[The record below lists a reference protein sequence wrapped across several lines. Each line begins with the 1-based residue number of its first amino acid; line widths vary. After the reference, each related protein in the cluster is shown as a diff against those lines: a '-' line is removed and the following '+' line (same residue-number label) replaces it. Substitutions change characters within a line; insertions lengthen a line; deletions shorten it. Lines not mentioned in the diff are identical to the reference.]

1 MKKNLKLLKWLPG
14 LIVSVVVVFFIIRV
28 VDFKVLIQT
37 INKIGIIKILII
49 AVITSAS
56 LVARAIAWM
65 KLLPKMKFMDAF
77 LLLNEAYLFNNIIPR
92 SGEIVKTVLFAKPA
106 QENAFKIISSVIV
119 ERSIDLVIAASMFL
133 ATFPFISQLN
143 SIRPI
148 AISLLILFL
157 LFLVA
162 AFVVALNAEKVKK
175 LLRKIGKNNLFFIE
189 KVLPKIEMVIDGF
202 QVLTN
207 FKQIISIFFWII
219 VSWSLWT
226 LLLYVGLEAI
236 QGNTKFWW
244 AIFTEGVLALGIALP
259 SAPAGLGVFEGTM
272 IAALSVFNISLET
285 SLGLAVVVHLLQIS
299 MTSLIGFIA
308 ILRQG
313 ESIPAVLQ
321 RIRSI
326 QKKEENTQQN

>member
-56 LVARAIAWM
+56 LGARAIAWM